1 MRSSDLK
8 AARQSINLHSPWSA
22 GALACVRR
30 PEWLK
35 AMFHV
40 FRAAL
45 REIFDESAYE
55 RFLAR
60 THGTVS
66 IASYR
71 DFMRERETGM
81 AKRPRCC

>member
-1 MRSSDLK
+1 MRSDDPK
-8 AARQSINLHSPWSA
+8 AAREQINLHSLWSA
-22 GALACVRR
+22 GALACV
-30 PEWLK
+30 EWLR
-35 AMFHV
+35 ATFHAL
-40 FRAAL
+40 RATM

-55 RFLAR
+55 RFLTR

-71 DFMRERETGM
+71 DFIRERETGM